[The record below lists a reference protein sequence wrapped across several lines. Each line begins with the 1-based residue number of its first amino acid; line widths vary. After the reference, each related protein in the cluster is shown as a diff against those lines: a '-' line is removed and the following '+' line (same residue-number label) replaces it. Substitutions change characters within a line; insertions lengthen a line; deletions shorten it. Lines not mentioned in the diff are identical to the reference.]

1 MGSLQKVTER
11 PDLSRNLFFDTCAYD
26 SSFLTAALRQHGIQ
40 SMAFGTET
48 PGAGSATINPITGR
62 PADDVL
68 ATIDAFDF
76 LSNEQK
82 TDLVYTNPLRV
93 FPLLKGRLSV
103 QGVAH

>member
-1 MGSLQKVTER
+1 MGSTQKATQR

-26 SSFLTAALRQHGIQ
+26 TAFLTAALRQHGVQ
-40 SMAFGTET
+40 SMVFGTET
-48 PGAGSATINPITGR
+48 PGAGSATINPFTGR
-62 PADDVL
+62 PADDLL
-68 ATIDAFDF
+68 ATIDALDF
-76 LSNEQK
+76 LSSEQK